1 MAKIFKVTGYFVDPN
16 DSYDSDNLRVELEQ
30 NYDLISHQ
38 FKVEECN
45 IGEWDDEILLNKIDC
60 PVSEC
65 EKYFVKK
72 GHKTAYET
80 ITTMPIDELA
90 EFLVDCIPFLD
101 KMDIKKRQQRIQSM
115 KQVLLTE
122 CVEE

>member
-30 NYDLISHQ
+30 NYDLISHH
-38 FKVEECN
+38 FKVEECD

-72 GHKTAYET
+72 GHWIKERWSERDWDGGHTNYNRFKCSNCGHYENYKPT
-80 ITTMPIDELA
+80 
-90 EFLVDCIPFLD
+90 EFCSLCGF
-101 KMDIKKRQQRIQSM
+101 KNM
-115 KQVLLTE
+115 E
-122 CVEE
+122 